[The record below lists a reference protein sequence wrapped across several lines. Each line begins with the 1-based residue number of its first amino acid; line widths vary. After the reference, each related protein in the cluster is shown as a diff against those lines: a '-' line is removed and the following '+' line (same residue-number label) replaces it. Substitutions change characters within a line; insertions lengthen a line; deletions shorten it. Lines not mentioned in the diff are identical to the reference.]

1 MKTNPIASILGL
13 AVTLAL
19 VGCATVQTLEA
30 SRIVRFVPVAASVI
44 KPVAAEQAK
53 IHGYTLQT
61 DGRWQSTIIS
71 KKDPIIG
78 LVSVQGDPTLAIR
91 FAMTFEEVNTKATRL
106 VIDPVIAIKK
116 PFSSTYQERPLG
128 TGDSERQK
136 ILAVVDATEAE
147 AETIAAQK
155 TKGPQ

>member
-13 AVTLAL
+13 AAVLAL
-19 VGCATVQTLEA
+19 VGCATVQTPEA
-30 SRIVRFVPVAASVI
+30 SRIVRFVPVAASVV
-44 KPVAAEQAK
+44 KPVAVEQAK
-53 IHGYTLQT
+53 IHGYTLQP

-78 LVSVQGDPTLAIR
+78 LVPTQGDPTLAIR
-91 FAMTFEEVNTKATRL
+91 FAMTFEEVNPNATRL

-116 PFSSTYQERPLG
+116 PASSRYNEIPLG
-128 TGDSERQK
+128 TGDSERLK

-147 AETIAAQK
+147 AQTISAEK
-155 TKGPQ
+155 RR